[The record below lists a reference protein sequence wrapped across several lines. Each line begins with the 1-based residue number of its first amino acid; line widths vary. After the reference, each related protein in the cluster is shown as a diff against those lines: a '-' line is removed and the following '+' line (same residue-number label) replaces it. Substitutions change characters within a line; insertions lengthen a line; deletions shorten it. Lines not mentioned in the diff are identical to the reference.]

1 MKALF
6 DEVDLRILEQLQDDG
21 RKPFTRIA
29 AEIGVSEAT
38 VRARIQ
44 RLTRRG
50 VVKFVASVDPHS
62 LGLVYVRLAIRVQGA
77 ALTRATEAIAAI
89 PEVIFLDVVS
99 GGFDL
104 MAEVVCRDPADLLR
118 LLSDEIRAVPGVT
131 QVETFHVLRNAKD
144 LWRYSV
150 LADRS

>member
-21 RKPFTRIA
+21 RKPFTKIA

-50 VVKFVASVDPHS
+50 VVKFVASVDPQS
-62 LGLVYVRLAIRVQGA
+62 LGLVYVRLAIKVQGP
-77 ALTRATEAIAAI
+77 ALKRATEALAAI
-89 PEVIFLDVVS
+89 PEVIFLDMVS

-104 MAEVVCRDPADLLR
+104 MAEVVCRDPSDLLR
-118 LLSDEIRAVPGVT
+118 LLSDEIRTIPGVT
-131 QVETFHVLRNAKD
+131 QVETYHVLRNAKD
-144 LWRYSV
+144 QWRYSV
-150 LADRS
+150 LADR